1 MAVDGTSFGEE
12 PGDLH
17 GELEALRNS
26 SLAMESVESV
36 EAPCPNQRKGDGSTC
51 QCESMLALGQPP

>member
-17 GELEALRNS
+17 GELEAELRNS

-36 EAPCPNQRKGDGSTC
+36 EAPWVPKPKEGRWLNL
-51 QCESMLALGQPP
+51 SM

>member
-17 GELEALRNS
+17 GELEAELRNS
-26 SLAMESVESV
+26 SLAMESVE
-36 EAPCPNQRKGDGSTC
+36 APWVPKPKEGRWLNL
-51 QCESMLALGQPP
+51 SM